1 MVAMAF
7 TVGAAFA
14 ANAYANY
21 AVTRLGRNEYA
32 YFHTHRS
39 ASGGQ
44 PIKGS
49 IRDLV
54 VGQG

>member
-21 AVTRLGRNEYA
+21 AVTRLARNEFA
-32 YFHTHRS
+32 YFTHIVRQVVDSQSKARS
-39 ASGGQ
+39 AT
-44 PIKGS
+44 
-49 IRDLV
+49 L
-54 VGQG
+54 